1 MKRSGEPRT
10 KTIAENRRA
19 RHIYFLDRE
28 LEAGLVLTGTEV
40 KSLRAG
46 LASLDQAYAGEREGE
61 LYLFNAYIG
70 EYAQGN
76 RANHAPRRERKILLH
91 RRELGKWLDAVRRDG
106 MTIAPL
112 RLYFNQRGVAKLLL
126 ALARGK
132 KLRDRRQTEKDR
144 DWSRRRARLLR
155 ERG

>member
-1 MKRSGEPRT
+1 MAKL
-10 KTIAENRRA
+10 IAENRRA
-19 RHIYFLDRE
+19 RHIYFLERE

-61 LYLFNAYIG
+61 FYLFNAHIG

-76 RANHAPRRERKILLH
+76 RANHEPRRTRKILLH
-91 RRELGKWLDAVRRDG
+91 RREMDKWLDAVRREG
-106 MTIAPL
+106 MTVAPL
-112 RLYFNQRGVAKLLL
+112 RLYFNERGVAKLTL

-132 KLRDRRQTEKDR
+132 KLRDRRQVDKDR

>member
-1 MKRSGEPRT
+1 MR
-10 KTIAENRRA
+10 IVAENRRA
-19 RHIYFLDRE
+19 RHIYFLDKE
-28 LEAGLVLTGTEV
+28 VEAGLVLTGTEV

-46 LASLDQAYAGEREGE
+46 QASLDQSHAGERDGE

-70 EYAQGN
+70 EYKQGN
-76 RANHAPRRERKILLH
+76 RENHEPRRVRKILLH
-91 RRELGKWLDAVRRDG
+91 RREMGKWLEAVRREG

-112 RLYFNQRGVAKLLL
+112 RLYFNDRGVAKLTL

-132 KLRDRRQTEKDR
+132 KLRDKRQTEKDR

-155 ERG
+155 DRG